1 MYDTSNPYNW
11 KYYKTAIYPYG
22 RWTITDASLSP
33 DNKFLAYSSIRSIV
47 CLASTDPTLS
57 DDSPLFMDFADTGG
71 QDRYNQFA
79 GYSGFGVSDTPLQI
93 HGVNRQLRRNRFGLS
108 DSRVMVVRLSQ
119 GLQQILYT
127 CMISRQRSRCF
138 G

>member
-22 RWTITDASLSP
+22 QWTITDASLSP

-57 DDSPLFMDFADTGG
+57 DDSPLFMDFADTGR

-79 GYSGFGVSDTPLQI
+79 GYSGFGVCNSPLQF
-93 HGVNRQLRRNRFGLS
+93 HGPNHQLKRDRFGPS
-108 DSRVMVVRLSQ
+108 DFRATVVRSSQ
-119 GLQQILYT
+119 GLQKTLFTYT
-127 CMISRQRSRCF
+127 ISRQRSQCF